1 MSKTLIESL
10 WCANHII
17 GPRDELSK
25 IGFLFINHLGIL
37 MWSGLHSYPTGAG
50 EVMVLPIPCLLLY
63 LGYLQRRELRI
74 LFLPLCHPYPI
85 HIRTKKGRVLPTK
98 KQTNNKTN
106 KNDKKNKQTTKT
118 TQLYRV
124 LQKSLYQK
132 HLINEELTL

>member
-1 MSKTLIESL
+1 MSKMLIESL
-10 WCANHII
+10 WYANPII

-25 IGFLFINHLGIL
+25 IGFLFIKHLGIL

-98 KQTNNKTN
+98 QTNKQTKMTKT
-106 KNDKKNKQTTKT
+106 KNKQTTKT